1 MTNVTPEMIR
11 TKAEDPR
18 TFKEG
23 ALPAHAAFD
32 AYQDEAEYERGESS
46 FVRSLNGIWKF
57 YYAQNFEAVPSN
69 FVEANFDDSNWD
81 DIHVPAHMQMEGY
94 GIPMYVNEQYPWD
107 GWEDV
112 AIGSIPQKFNPI
124 GCYRRTL
131 TLTRNDMDR
140 VSEGGLCLSFQ
151 GVESGFA
158 LWINGK
164 YVGYSEDSFTPT
176 DFDISSFVHEGDNI
190 VAVEVIH
197 WTSSSWLEDQDFYR
211 FSGIFRD
218 VFLYFRPMVR
228 VEDYKVRTHLD
239 EAYRNGQL
247 EVELKTEGRGQVHLS
262 LEKSGSVI
270 GSISKEIYEECRQ
283 FSVCLFVTSAALWS
297 AEDPQL
303 YDLHITVEDGNG
315 IVREV
320 IHQPV
325 GFRKFEMKNGLMCIN
340 GKRIVFCGVNR
351 HEFNCDQGRV
361 PSRHDVLH
369 DIVRMKQNN
378 INAIRTSHYPN
389 DEYLYDL
396 CDRYGI
402 YLIAETNME
411 TNGVFAQVMNGTL
424 TQEEALPG
432 DREEYVPMLLDRV
445 NSTYQRDK
453 NHPSVLIWSLGNESY
468 GGKDIFLMS
477 QKFRQ
482 LDPDRLVHY
491 EGIKHDRRYNASS
504 DMESQMYTPAKDVEQ
519 FIQEHPE
526 KPFIMC
532 EYMHSMG
539 NSTGD
544 MRSYTDMTERI
555 EKYQG
560 GFIWDFV
567 DQTIRLQTR
576 YGEEYQGYGGDCG
589 ERPTDYDF
597 SANGLLTAE
606 HMPYAKLDEVKYCYA
621 PVKITVHEQN
631 VIIRNNALF
640 TNTDR
645 YVFDITVAKEDTV
658 LQHVSTSFAVAPQEE
673 QAFALPVLREEQPG
687 EYVITVSMQLKK
699 DTPWAKAGHEVSF
712 GQDTYTVACAEEDA
726 PLEMDPKKASPLQVT
741 YGWYNVGVG
750 GEHWHALLD
759 RTKGLVSYQWCGKE
773 MLETIPRLNFW
784 RAPTQNDAGS
794 QHMLECAMWK
804 TASLYQTSV
813 PRIVDDAEVK
823 KKLSGYPKFIEKGNC
838 FQAVY
843 RIYIPTVPETFGD
856 VSYTFTA
863 DGTVTV
869 TLDYEGNEGMPVLP
883 EFGFLM
889 KLSAAYSNLR
899 WYGRGPKESY
909 SARKDGE
916 KIGVYA
922 CKVEDAME
930 PYVVP
935 QENGNHTDVRWA
947 EVTDEQEHGLRFTAV
962 DSPMNFS
969 AIPYT
974 PEQLE
979 AAMHWFDLPKPYYTV
994 VRCCL
999 AQEGVGGDN
1008 SWGAKTHPQF
1018 QIPSCPHLHFSF
1030 NFKGK

>member
-1 MTNVTPEMIR
+1 MADVTPEMIR
-11 TKAEDPR
+11 SKACDPR
-18 TFKEG
+18 MFKEG
-23 ALPAHAAFD
+23 ALPAHAAFS
-32 AYQDEAEYERGESS
+32 YYRNEEEYADGHSS
-46 FVRSLNGIWKF
+46 FIRSLNGEWKF
-57 YYAQNFEAVPSN
+57 FYARNFDGVPSD
-69 FVEANFDDSNWD
+69 FADEEFDASAWQ
-81 DIHVPAHMQMEGY
+81 DIPVPAHLQMEGY

-112 AIGSIPQKFNPI
+112 AIGDIPEKYNPI
-124 GCYRRTL
+124 GCYWRTVDL
-131 TLTRNDMDR
+131 RKED
-140 VSEGGLCLSFQ
+140 VSFEAGSLCLSFQ

-158 LWINGK
+158 LWINGS

-176 DFDISSFVHEGDNI
+176 DFDISSFVHEGRN
-190 VAVEVIH
+190 VMAVEVIH

-218 VFLYFRPMVR
+218 VYLYWKPAVCI
-228 VEDYKVRTHLD
+228 EDFKVRTLLD
-239 EAYRNGQL
+239 DVYHDGQL
-247 EVELKTEGRGQVHLS
+247 EVEMKAGGSGQVIIS
-262 LEKSGSVI
+262 LERNGEAVSSMT
-270 GSISKEIYEECRQ
+270 KEIHGGSLQ
-283 FSVCLFVTSAALWS
+283 FSARLFVSFPRLWS

-303 YDLHITVEDGNG
+303 YDLHLQVIDVDGTLQ
-315 IVREV
+315 EV
-320 IHQPV
+320 IHQQV
-325 GFRKFEMKNGLMCIN
+325 GFRRFEMKDGLMCIN
-340 GKRIVFCGVNR
+340 GKRIVFNGVNR
-351 HEFNCDQGRV
+351 HEFNCDSGRAV
-361 PSRHDVLH
+361 NRTDVLH
-369 DIVRMKQNN
+369 DIVLMKQNN

-389 DEYLYDL
+389 DEYIYDL
-396 CDRYGI
+396 CDRYGL

-424 TQEEALPG
+424 KQEEALPG

-453 NHPSVLIWSLGNESY
+453 NHPSILIWSVGNESY
-468 GGKDIFLMS
+468 GGRDIYLMS
-477 QKFRQ
+477 EKFRS

-491 EGIKHDRRYNASS
+491 EGIKHDRRYNGTS

-544 MRSYTDMTERI
+544 MRSYTDMTDRI
-555 EKYQG
+555 PKYQG

-567 DQTIRLQTR
+567 DQSIRLKTR

-597 SANGLLTAE
+597 SADGLLTGD
-606 HMPYAKLDEVKYCYA
+606 HRPYAKLDEVKYCYA
-621 PVKITVHEQN
+621 PVRITLTKDEAALYN
-631 VIIRNNALF
+631 RSLF
-640 TNTDR
+640 TDTDHYDFAVMVER
-645 YVFDITVAKEDTV
+645 EGKV
-658 LQHVSTSFAVAPQEE
+658 LQKETVSWSVAPCGQDT
-673 QAFALPVLREEQPG
+673 FSLPVKTETKAG
-687 EYVITVSMQLKK
+687 EYVITVSMRLKE
-699 DTPWAKAGHEVSF
+699 DTEWAKAGYEIAF
-712 GQDTYTVACAEEDA
+712 GQYAYSIEEQNPA
-726 PLEMDPKKASPLQVT
+726 PLTQHEDGDHTALQVT

-759 RTKGLVSYQWCGKE
+759 HAKGLVSYRWCGRE
-773 MLETIPRLNFW
+773 LIESIPRMNFW

-813 PRIVDDAEVK
+813 PRNVK
-823 KKLSGYPKFIEKGNC
+823 DPAVGEALAGYPKFIEEDGC
-838 FQAVY
+838 FKAVY
-843 RIYIPTVPETFGD
+843 RIYLPTVPETYGD
-856 VSYTFTA
+856 VTYTFTQ

-869 TLDYEGNEGMPVLP
+869 RMDYEGEAGMPVLP
-883 EFGFLM
+883 EYGFLM
-889 KLSAAYSNLR
+889 KFSADYSHLT

-909 SARKDGE
+909 SDRQDGE
-916 KIGVYA
+916 KISVYA
-922 CKVEDAME
+922 CNVKDTME

-935 QENGNHTDVRWA
+935 QETGNHTDVRWA
-947 EVTDEQEHGLRFTAV
+947 EITDEKGHGIRFSAV
-962 DSPMNFS
+962 DHTMNFS
-969 AIPYT
+969 AVPYT

-979 AAMHWFDLPKPYYTV
+979 AAMHWYDLPKPYYTV
-994 VRCCL
+994 VRCSL

-1018 QIPSCPHLHFSF
+1018 MIDPSQHLHFSF
-1030 NFKGK
+1030 SFKGK

>member
-1 MTNVTPEMIR
+1 MADVTPEMIR
-11 TKAEDPR
+11 EKAADPR
-18 TFKEG
+18 VFKEG
-23 ALPAHAAFD
+23 ALPAHAAFS
-32 AYQDEAEYERGESS
+32 YYRNEEEYVNGYSS
-46 FVRSLNGIWKF
+46 FVRLLNGEWKF
-57 YYAQNFEAVPSN
+57 FYARNFDGVPSD
-69 FVEANFDDSNWD
+69 FVDEEFDASAWQ
-81 DIHVPAHMQMEGY
+81 DIPVPAHLQMEGY

-112 AIGSIPQKFNPI
+112 AIGDIPAKFNPI
-124 GCYRRTL
+124 GCYWRTFDL
-131 TLTRNDMDR
+131 SEED
-140 VSEGGLCLSFQ
+140 VSFDGGSLCLSFQ
-151 GVESGFA
+151 GVEAGFA
-158 LWINGK
+158 LWVNGS

-176 DFDISSFVHEGDNI
+176 DFDISSFVHEGRNAM
-190 VAVEVIH
+190 AVEVIH

-218 VFLYFRPMVR
+218 VYLYWKPAVCIEDFR
-228 VEDYKVRTHLD
+228 VRTLLD
-239 EAYRNGQL
+239 DAYHDGQL
-247 EVELKTEGRGQVHLS
+247 EVEMKASGSGQVIIS
-262 LEKSGSVI
+262 LERDGEAVSSMA
-270 GSISKEIYEECRQ
+270 KEIHGGSLQ
-283 FSVCLFVTSAALWS
+283 FSVRLFVSFPKLWS

-303 YDLHITVEDGNG
+303 YDLHLQVMDVDGTLQ
-315 IVREV
+315 EV

-325 GFRKFEMKNGLMCIN
+325 GFRRFEMKNGLMCLN
-340 GKRIVFCGVNR
+340 GKRIVFNGVNR
-351 HEFNCDQGRV
+351 HEFNCDSGRTV
-361 PSRHDVLH
+361 NRKDVLH
-369 DIVRMKQNN
+369 DIVLMKQNN

-389 DEYLYDL
+389 DEYIYDL
-396 CDRYGI
+396 CDRYGL

-424 TQEEALPG
+424 RQDEALPG

-453 NHPSVLIWSLGNESY
+453 NHPSILIWSVGNESY
-468 GGKDIFLMS
+468 GGRDIYLMS
-477 QKFRQ
+477 EKFRA

-491 EGIKHDRRYNASS
+491 EGIKHDRRYNGTS

-519 FIQEHPE
+519 FIQDHPE

-544 MRSYTDMTERI
+544 MRSYTDMTDRI

-567 DQTIRLQTR
+567 DQTIRLKTR

-597 SANGLLTAE
+597 SADGLLTGD
-606 HMPYAKLDEVKYCYA
+606 HRPYAKLDEVKYCYA
-621 PVKITVHEQN
+621 PVKITLTQDEVTLYN
-631 VIIRNNALF
+631 RSLF
-640 TNTDR
+640 TDTDH
-645 YVFDITVAKEDTV
+645 YDFVVTVEREGKALQKES
-658 LQHVSTSFAVAPQEE
+658 VSWSVAPCQSETYE
-673 QAFALPVLREEQPG
+673 LPITKEKEPG
-687 EYVITVSMQLKK
+687 EYVITVSMRLKE
-699 DTPWAKAGHEVSF
+699 DTDWAQAGYEITF
-712 GQDTYTVACAEEDA
+712 GQYAYTVDDDSICVQEA
-726 PLEMDPKKASPLQVT
+726 PLVT

-759 RTKGLVSYQWCGKE
+759 HTKGLVSYQWCGKE
-773 MLETIPRLNFW
+773 LIESIPRMNFW

-804 TASLYQTSV
+804 TASLYQTAS
-813 PRIVDDAEVK
+813 PRNVTDPEVK
-823 KKLSGYPKFIEKGNC
+823 EALAEYPKFIEEDDC
-838 FQAVY
+838 FRAVY
-843 RIYIPTVPETFGD
+843 RIYLPTAPETYGD
-856 VSYTFTA
+856 VTYTFTA

-869 TLDYEGNEGMPVLP
+869 SIDYSGQSGMPVLP
-883 EFGFLM
+883 EFGCLM
-889 KLSAAYSNLR
+889 KFSADYSHLI

-909 SARKDGE
+909 SDRQDGE

-922 CKVEDAME
+922 CDVRDTME

-935 QENGNHTDVRWA
+935 HETGNHIDVRWA
-947 EVTDEQEHGLRFTAV
+947 EITNEHGHGIRFTAT
-962 DSPMNFS
+962 DYTMNFS

-979 AAMHWFDLPKPYYTV
+979 AAMHWYDLPKPYYTV
-994 VRCCL
+994 VRCSL

-1018 QIPSCPHLHFSF
+1018 MIDSSRHLHFSF
-1030 NFKGK
+1030 SFKGK